1 MQQEQFIDISEAA
14 KHLGV
19 HEMFLRRR
27 VSDRWNGLK
36 PRFYRIGGV
45 KGRLRF
51 RKSELDAYMQ
61 AYEGI
66 SPAINAGNKETVTAV
81 E

>member
-1 MQQEQFIDISEAA
+1 MEDQDQFVDIREAA

-27 VSDRWNGLK
+27 CRDSWDGLK
-36 PRFYRIGGV
+36 PRFYRIGGI

-51 RKSELDAYMQ
+51 RKSELNAFMES
-61 AYEGI
+61 YEGV
-66 SPAINAGNKETVTAV
+66 SGARETVATT

>member
-1 MQQEQFIDISEAA
+1 MQEQFIDISEAA

-27 VSDRWNGLK
+27 VSDRWDGLK
-36 PRFYRIGGV
+36 PRFYRIGGAR
-45 KGRLRF
+45 GHLRF
-51 RKSELDAYMQ
+51 RKSELDAYME

-66 SPAINAGNKETVTAV
+66 SGASEVKSKEAV
-81 E
+81 AETK